1 MDVES
6 ITKILQYNHY
16 KLMCQFLNTN
26 KQLVKQFYLL
36 YHQCDYKSN

>member
-16 KLMCQFLNTN
+16 KLMCQFLNT
-26 KQLVKQFYLL
+26 KQTI
-36 YHQCDYKSN
+36 S